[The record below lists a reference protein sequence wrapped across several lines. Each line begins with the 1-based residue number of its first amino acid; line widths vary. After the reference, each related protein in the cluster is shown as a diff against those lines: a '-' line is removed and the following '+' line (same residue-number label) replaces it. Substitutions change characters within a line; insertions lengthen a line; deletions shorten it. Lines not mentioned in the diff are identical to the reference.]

1 MEFFWGVVRV
11 GELRPQAYLWYALLT
26 KNAIT
31 IQKLTFRPKY
41 PIFLVKKHI
50 FAPSGHLEPH
60 HSMFST
66 RKRCLI
72 GFLIWGYQ
80 KFYALSPYSWIFGL
94 KTAKFSLK
102 LTFLPKYWHFW
113 PIWSNAWPKNNADK
127 LSRWFSVMLVP
138 KLLLTPIKIRIFGPK
153 MAKFGPKFAF
163 LVIFWPGLAGSFGA
177 LLVGWLVVV
186 ARAVSRKT
194 PIYFMSEVCH

>member
-1 MEFFWGVVRV
+1 MTPSLEMEFFWGVVRV

-113 PIWSNAWPKNNADK
+113 PIWSNAWPKNNTDK
-127 LSRWFSVMLVP
+127 LSWWFFCFIGTKTFTDSHKNLDFWP
-138 KLLLTPIKIRIFGPK
+138 KNGQLWSKICIFGH
-153 MAKFGPKFAF
+153 FGPNICFFCPFCPMPDQNQCKQ
-163 LVIFWPGLAGSFGA
+163 GA
-177 LLVGWLVVV
+177 
-186 ARAVSRKT
+186 
-194 PIYFMSEVCH
+194 